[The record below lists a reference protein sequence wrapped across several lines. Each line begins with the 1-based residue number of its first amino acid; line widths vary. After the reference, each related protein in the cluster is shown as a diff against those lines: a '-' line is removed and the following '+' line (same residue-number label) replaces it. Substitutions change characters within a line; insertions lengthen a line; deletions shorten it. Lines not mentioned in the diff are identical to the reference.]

1 MQFGA
6 IFFAAVIGIA
16 GVILASLSLL
26 FWQARSPPDLRP
38 DEKRLLSNWNVLHAK
53 MEAGTRRLSA
63 RTRSRVLIAEKFP
76 LRRRNVGQ
84 VSPKPAVRHREGGR
98 SRGATP
104 PPRQFYAGLCKTTR
118 T

>member
-1 MQFGA
+1 MQFECA

-53 MEAGTRRLSA
+53 MEAGTRRSSPS
-63 RTRSRVLIAEKFP
+63 RSDA
-76 LRRRNVGQ
+76 
-84 VSPKPAVRHREGGR
+84 
-98 SRGATP
+98 
-104 PPRQFYAGLCKTTR
+104 
-118 T
+118 